1 MLKYS
6 YRQGLLHTSLVA
18 GTLFSAAVSAAA
30 EQTDKLATAESSQN
44 QKAGRLPSD
53 DAEMTV
59 LSPQVKLVAG
69 SSVTI
74 DAAEMQQRGGN
85 DFGTIMRYQ
94 PLIGAV
100 GSSGGSSTGKSGFDR
115 GGYTGYNIR
124 GLEGNRVAL
133 DVDGIPQ
140 PEATGR
146 SYASRAGVNTFG
158 IGRDYID
165 PYLYGRVEIESGATA
180 TQRANTAMGGSV
192 SFLPKSADDYL
203 APGKSTA
210 FGFQSD
216 YDSSNRSWHNG
227 ITAAA
232 GDETL
237 RGLLVYSRR
246 DGQQTRNNSDE
257 FDAYPEN
264 WHSDALLTS
273 AIWQPND
280 EHKLTGTVDF
290 YSKVNHTHYD
300 SWDNN
305 GDVIEGVANQQSN
318 TRRWGLSLKD
328 EWTPGN
334 DWVDSLSNKI
344 YYQHTEAHDNTLMP
358 LSTTGAMQ
366 RVYSDYNVETYGYE
380 AQLAKSLGRHDL
392 RAGINGRIAETER
405 PFSQSPAQSGTTMTT
420 KPEGD
425 SRTLVLG
432 AFVQDSIQFD
442 LDGHAFSVVPGVR
455 VAHQETKPQNLANMA
470 AGTDVLTPEDAET
483 LYNKTNSDTQVLPS
497 ISFNYNITP
506 QLMTYVQYKRGAQ
519 FPNASQ
525 LYGSWNLG
533 SSYAGNRQY
542 ALLGNTD
549 LDTETSNNVE
559 WGVKG
564 QAVEGITVQGAMFY
578 NTYKNFIAS
587 TRYTR
592 AAAPDKFVNVPAN
605 IATIYQAENRD
616 KAYIWGGEVSTK
628 INYGTWFEQ
637 VNGLSTTFAL
647 GYSKGQSKSSYD
659 GDKYVDLDS
668 VAPMKAVVG
677 VAWDDPAQRF
687 GTAVTATFVKG
698 KQAQSTNRNSYLNNG
713 TTLTDST
720 TEYTRVPGY
729 GMVDMTAWVKVAKNV
744 KLSGGIYNL
753 TDRKYWDY
761 LSSRNLTDT
770 SARDVNDHALAV
782 QPGRNFQLGVNVDF

>member
-1 MLKYS
+1 MIKFS
-6 YRQGLLHTSLVA
+6 SRQGLLHTSLVV
-18 GTLFSAAVSAAA
+18 GTLFTAAVSTPLTAA
-30 EQTDKLATAESSQN
+30 EQTDESSAKARQQN
-44 QKAGRLPSD
+44 TPQD
-53 DAEMTV
+53 DAVMTV
-59 LSPQVKLVAG
+59 LSPEVKKAAG
-69 SSVTI
+69 SSVTLN
-74 DAAEMQQRGGN
+74 AADMQQRGGN
-85 DFGTIMRYQ
+85 NFGSIMRYQ

-100 GSSGGSSTGKSGFDR
+100 GSSSGSSTGKSGFDR

-165 PYLYGRVEIESGATA
+165 PYLYGRVEIESGATI
-180 TQRANTAMGGSV
+180 TSRANTALGGTV

-203 APGKSTA
+203 TPGKHTA

-216 YDSSNRSWHNG
+216 YDSSSRSWHNG

-237 RGLLVYSRR
+237 RGLMVYSRR

-257 FDAYPEN
+257 LDAYPEN

-273 AIWQPND
+273 GIWQPND

-290 YSKVNHTHYD
+290 YSKVNHSRYD
-300 SWDNN
+300 SWATDGNTLL
-305 GDVIEGVANQQSN
+305 GDANQQSN
-318 TRRWGLSLKD
+318 TRRWGVSLKD

-358 LSTTGAMQ
+358 LGTAGAMQ

-380 AQLAKSLGRHDL
+380 AQLAKTLGRHDL
-392 RAGINGRIAETER
+392 LAGINGRLSETER
-405 PFSQSPAQSGTTMTT
+405 PFSQSPAQSGTSMTT

-432 AFVQDSIQFD
+432 AFVQDSILFD

-470 AGTDVLTPEDAET
+470 AGTDVLTPADAEK
-483 LYNKTNSDTQVLPS
+483 LYGKTNSDTQLLPS
-497 ISFNYNITP
+497 ISFNYDITP

-549 LDTETSNNVE
+549 LETETSNNVE

-564 QAVEGITVQGAMFY
+564 QATEGVTLHGAMFY

-587 TRYTR
+587 TRYSR
-592 AAAPDKFVNVPAN
+592 ATAPDKFVNVPAN

-628 INYGTWFEQ
+628 INYGTWFDQ

-647 GYSKGQSKSSYD
+647 GYSKGQAKSRYD

-677 VAWDDPAQRF
+677 VAFDDPAQRF
-687 GTAVTATFVKG
+687 GTAITATFVKG
-698 KQAQSTNRNSYLNNG
+698 KQAQSTNRNSYLNSG
-713 TTLTDST
+713 GALTDAT

-729 GMVDMTAWVKVAKNV
+729 GMVDMTAWVKVTKNV
-744 KLSGGIYNL
+744 KLSGGVYNL

-761 LSSRNLTDT
+761 LSSRNMTGETQVDI
-770 SARDVNDHALAV
+770 NDRSLAV

>member
-1 MLKYS
+1 MIKFS
-6 YRQGLLHTSLVA
+6 SRQGLLHTSLVV
-18 GTLFSAAVSAAA
+18 GTLFTAAVSTPLTAA
-30 EQTDKLATAESSQN
+30 EQTDESST
-44 QKAGRLPSD
+44 KTLPKNTPQD
-53 DAEMTV
+53 DAVMTV
-59 LSPQVKLVAG
+59 LSPEVKKAAG
-69 SSVTI
+69 SSVTLN
-74 DAAEMQQRGGN
+74 AAEMQQRGGN
-85 DFGTIMRYQ
+85 NFGTIMRYQ

-100 GSSGGSSTGKSGFDR
+100 GSSSGSSSGKSGFDR

-165 PYLYGRVEIESGATA
+165 PYLYGRVEIESGATI
-180 TQRANTAMGGSV
+180 TSRANTALGGTV

-203 APGKSTA
+203 TPGKHTA

-216 YDSSNRSWHNG
+216 YDSSSRSWHNG

-237 RGLLVYSRR
+237 RGLMVYSRR

-257 FDAYPEN
+257 LDAYPEN

-273 AIWQPND
+273 GIWQPND

-290 YSKVNHTHYD
+290 YSKVNHSRYD
-300 SWDNN
+300 SWATDGNTLL
-305 GDVIEGVANQQSN
+305 GDANQQSN
-318 TRRWGLSLKD
+318 TRRWGVSLKD

-358 LSTTGAMQ
+358 LGTAGAMQ

-380 AQLAKSLGRHDL
+380 AQLAKTLGRHDL
-392 RAGINGRIAETER
+392 LAGINGRLSETER
-405 PFSQSPAQSGTTMTT
+405 PFSQSPAQSGTSMTT

-432 AFVQDSIQFD
+432 AFVQDSILFD

-470 AGTDVLTPEDAET
+470 AGTDVLTPADAEK
-483 LYNKTNSDTQVLPS
+483 LYGKTNSDTQLLPS
-497 ISFNYNITP
+497 ISFNYDITP

-549 LDTETSNNVE
+549 LETETSNNVE

-564 QAVEGITVQGAMFY
+564 QATEGVTLHGAMFY

-587 TRYTR
+587 TRYSR
-592 AAAPDKFVNVPAN
+592 ATAPDKFVNVPAN

-628 INYGTWFEQ
+628 INYGTWFDQ

-647 GYSKGQSKSSYD
+647 GYSKGQAKSRYD

-677 VAWDDPAQRF
+677 VAFDDPAQRF
-687 GTAVTATFVKG
+687 GTAITATFVKG
-698 KQAQSTNRNSYLNNG
+698 KQAQSTNRNSYQNSG
-713 TTLTDST
+713 GALTDAT
-720 TEYTRVPGY
+720 TEYARVPGY
-729 GMVDMTAWVKVAKNV
+729 GMVDMTAWVKVTKNV
-744 KLSGGIYNL
+744 KLSGGVYNL

-761 LSSRNLTDT
+761 LSSRNMTGETQVDI
-770 SARDVNDHALAV
+770 NDRSLAV
-782 QPGRNFQLGVNVDF
+782 QPGRNFQLGVNVNF